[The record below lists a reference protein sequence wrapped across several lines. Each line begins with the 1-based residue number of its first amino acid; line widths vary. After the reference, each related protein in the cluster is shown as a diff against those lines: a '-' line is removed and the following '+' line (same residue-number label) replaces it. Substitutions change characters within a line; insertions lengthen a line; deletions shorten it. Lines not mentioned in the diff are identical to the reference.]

1 MAFATKKFEVER
13 AELDSVLAS
22 GKLGRANN
30 LVRLLTYVCEKYF
43 EGGADDLKEYC
54 IAVHALGRS
63 EDFDPQVDT
72 IVRVTAHTLRKRL
85 EEYYRTTGA
94 EHPVHIYLPPGGYVP
109 TFVRRDEAVLGENG
123 RELSSPAAW
132 QPHNAPVQIHDSPLA
147 LTGILTADV
156 GEDNGTAGPQK
167 KSSKTSRVVYIT
179 GSVAILLGCLALFGL
194 YLLKHRIAGVHVRQT
209 EVASPAGFS
218 GGLRVLIGEGRDP
231 YTDEAGFAWE
241 SDRFC
246 SGGDSFT
253 LAKSAIHGT
262 DDPQLFLGG
271 RRGAFHCRFPL
282 PAGTYEVHLLL
293 AETAGVMETA
303 RTIGYSLNGGPTINL
318 DVVDDAAEGDTAT
331 TKVYTD
337 VQSQADGSIHLDFT
351 TPDSFLNA
359 VEILPGTPQHMVPVR
374 ILAGRTSAYHDPSGA
389 LWLPDRYYFGGR
401 PSKIGNDVSKLPDAA
416 RFDGQR
422 IGHFHYAI
430 PVSPA
435 GEYTLK
441 LYFIERWF
449 GIQNQNVG
457 GVGSRIFDV
466 SCNGTTL
473 LENFD
478 IMAEGGGPL
487 VKSFPHIKPTAQGK
501 IEIYFTPNVNYP
513 SVNAIEVI
521 PE

>member
-1 MAFATKKFEVER
+1 LAIATKKFELER
-13 AELDSVLAS
+13 AELDAVLAS

-43 EGGADDLKEYC
+43 EGGADELKEYC

-85 EEYYRTTGA
+85 EDYYRTTGA
-94 EHPVHIYLPPGGYVP
+94 EHPVHIYLPPGGYAP
-109 TFVRRDEAVLGENG
+109 TFARRDEAVLGENG
-123 RELSSPAAW
+123 QELSNPAAW
-132 QPHNAPVQIHDSPLA
+132 QPHNIPVQVRESQLA
-147 LTGILTADV
+147 LTGILTADAR
-156 GEDNGTAGPQK
+156 EHTGTTGPRN
-167 KSSKTSRVVYIT
+167 KSRSTSRVVYIT
-179 GSVAILLGCLALFGL
+179 GSVAILLGCLAVFGL
-194 YLLKHRIAGVHVRQT
+194 YLLKYKVGGTHIQRT
-209 EVASPAGFS
+209 EAVTPAGFS
-218 GGLRVLIGEGRDP
+218 GGLRVLIGEGRKP
-231 YTDEAGFAWE
+231 YTDEAGFSWE

-253 LAKSAIHGT
+253 LSKSVIHGT

-271 RRGAFHCRFPL
+271 RRGAFHCQFPL
-282 PAGTYEVHLLL
+282 PAGTYEVHLLF
-293 AETAGVMETA
+293 AETAGLMETA
-303 RTIGYSLNGGPTINL
+303 RTMGYLLNGKPTINL
-318 DVVDDAAEGDTAT
+318 DVVDDAGEGDTAT
-331 TKVYTD
+331 TKVHTD
-337 VQSQADGSIHLDFT
+337 VESQADGSIHLDFT

-359 VEILPGTPQHMVPVR
+359 VEILPGNPQHMLPVR
-374 ILAGRTSAYHDPSGA
+374 ILAGRTSAYRDPSGA
-389 LWLPDRYYFGGR
+389 LWLPDRDYFGGR

-430 PVSPA
+430 PVSPG

-449 GIQNQNVG
+449 GIQNRNVG

-473 LENFD
+473 LKNFD

-501 IEIYFTPNVNYP
+501 IEIYFIPNVNYP